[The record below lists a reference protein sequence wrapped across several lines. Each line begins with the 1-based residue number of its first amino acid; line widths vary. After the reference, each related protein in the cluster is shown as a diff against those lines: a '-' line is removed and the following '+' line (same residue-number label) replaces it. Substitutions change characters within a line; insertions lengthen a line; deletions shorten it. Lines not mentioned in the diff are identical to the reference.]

1 MDGRPCE
8 SNRRT
13 FLKLASSASI
23 GLLCAEGASAAP
35 QVATPLELSDEHRR
49 AADRRRRVV
58 VHYDAYNALGVD
70 FEEWIKFRFAY
81 ADEPGSQ
88 IGAIWWDIGPLGPA
102 VYPGPKDNPK
112 LEPWRKLGIDWVGR
126 LVQETRKRG
135 LEVFWSHRVSEVD
148 ISPTGRGAAW
158 KEPAHPFKQKHPD
171 WLLKTWWPHG
181 LWNYAVPE
189 VRQFK
194 VDLLRQ
200 LAETYD
206 LDGFQL
212 DFARHVPCLP
222 PGRQW
227 ELRHHVTQFVR
238 MVRSMLLDV
247 ADRRK
252 RPILLAARVPRNIEG
267 CRVDGFDIAEWSRQ
281 NLVDVL
287 TLGTRSVDVD
297 VAAYRQA
304 TAGSHIKLQPCLDDH
319 HATDGYRYPPI
330 EFFRGACAN
339 WWQQGADSVVTFNWS
354 NAPPEICERVEARPG
369 PQSQRQAYHEIGDPE
384 TLAKKDKMFVVE
396 RRGGYPWAEGYF
408 NRNDTAP
415 LPVKLNP
422 DGQPTTLTIRISDDL
437 ARLADTLKQVVV
449 RAILFQ
455 ATPDDEFEVRLGGA
469 TLRQVVRDAD
479 WKDPQIFSPR
489 PQPASG
495 GTGNYKVN
503 PAQKL
508 LRLDFAVDPQACRVG
523 ENRVDVRI
531 ASQATAS
538 RDVILE
544 KLEVHMD
551 Y

>member
-1 MDGRPCE
+1 MDGRSHE
-8 SNRRT
+8 WNRRT
-13 FLKLASSASI
+13 FLKLAPSASM
-23 GLLCAEGASAAP
+23 GLLWPKHAAATLP
-35 QVATPLELSDEHRR
+35 VATPLKLSDEHLQ
-49 AADRRRRVV
+49 AVNRRRRIVV
-58 VHYDAYNALGVD
+58 QYDAYNALGANFD
-70 FEEWIKFRFAY
+70 EWIKYRFAY

-88 IGAIWWDIGPLGPA
+88 IDALWWDIGPMGPA
-102 VYPGPKDNPK
+102 VYPGPENNPQ
-112 LEPWRKLGIDWVGR
+112 LEPWRKLKIDWVGQ
-126 LVQETRKRG
+126 LVQETKKRG

-158 KEPAHPFKQKHPD
+158 KEAAHPFKQSHPD

-194 VDLLRQ
+194 VGLLRQ
-200 LAETYD
+200 LTEAYD

-212 DFARHVPCLP
+212 DFARHIPCLP

-227 ELRHHVTQFVR
+227 ELRDHVTQFVR
-238 MVRSMLLDV
+238 MVRCMLLDA
-247 ADRRK
+247 ADQRK
-252 RPILLAARVPRNIEG
+252 RPILLAARVPRNLEG
-267 CRVDGFDIAEWSRQ
+267 CRIDGFDIAEWSRQ

-297 VAAYRQA
+297 ITGYRQT

-330 EFFRGACAN
+330 EFFRGAFAN

-354 NAPPEICERVEARPG
+354 NAPPEICERVGARPG
-369 PQSQRQAYHEIGDPE
+369 AESQQQAYHEIGDPE

-396 RRGGYPWAEGYF
+396 RRGGYPWAVGFF

-415 LPVKLNP
+415 LPVKIEP
-422 DGQPTTLTIRISDDL
+422 DGQRTTLTIRIGDNWTSL
-437 ARLADTLKQVVV
+437 AGIRKKGIV

-455 ATPDDEFEVRLGGA
+455 AAPDDRFEVRLGGVP
-469 TLRQVVRDAD
+469 LRQLVRDAE

-508 LRLDFAVDPQACRVG
+508 LRLDFAVDPQACRAG
-523 ENRVDVRI
+523 QNRVDVRLVNRP
-531 ASQATAS
+531 SNPQG
-538 RDVILE
+538 VVLE
-544 KLEVHMD
+544 KLEVHVG

>member
-1 MDGRPCE
+1 MDGRSSE

-23 GLLCAEGASAAP
+23 GLLCARRAAAAP
-35 QVATPLELSDEHRR
+35 PVAAPLELPAEHRR
-49 AADRRRRVV
+49 AAARRRRIVV
-58 VHYDAYNALGVD
+58 QYDAYNALGVD
-70 FEEWIKFRFAY
+70 IDEWIKYRFAY
-81 ADEPGSQ
+81 IDEPGSQ
-88 IGAIWWDIGPLGPA
+88 IDAIWWDIGPLGPA
-102 VYPGPKDNPK
+102 VYPGPKDNPQ
-112 LEPWRKLGIDWVGR
+112 LEPWRKAGVDSAGR

-148 ISPTGRGAAW
+148 ISPSGRGAAW
-158 KEPAHPFKQKHPD
+158 KEAAHPFKQEHPD

-200 LAETYD
+200 ITEAYD

-227 ELRHHVTQFVR
+227 EMRHHVTRFVR
-238 MVRSMLLDV
+238 TVRIMLLDV
-247 ADRRK
+247 ARRRG
-252 RPILLAARVPRNIEG
+252 RPILLAARVPRNLEG
-267 CRVDGFDIAEWSRQ
+267 CRVDGFDIVEWSRQ

-297 VAAYRQA
+297 VAGYRKA
-304 TAGSHIKLQPCLDDH
+304 TTGSHIKLQPCLDDH

-330 EFFRGACAN
+330 EFFRGAFAN

-354 NAPPEICERVEARPG
+354 NAPPEIGDRVGARPG
-369 PQSQRQAYHEIGDPE
+369 PKSQQQAYHEIGSPA
-384 TLAKKDKMFVVE
+384 TLANRDKVFVVE

-415 LPVKLNP
+415 LPIRLKP
-422 DGQPTTLTIRISDDL
+422 GGRPTTLTVRISDDL
-437 ARLADTLKQVVV
+437 VRLADTVKQVIARV
-449 RAILFQ
+449 ILFQ
-455 ATPDDEFEVRLGGA
+455 ARPDDEFEVRMGG
-469 TLRQVVRDAD
+469 TPLRQLVRDAD

-495 GTGNYKVN
+495 GSGNYRVN

-508 LRLDFAVDPQACRVG
+508 LRLDFAIDPQVCKVG

-531 ASQATAS
+531 AEKAGDS
-538 RDVILE
+538 RNVILE
-544 KLEVHMD
+544 KLEVRVD

>member
-1 MDGRPCE
+1 MDGRSSE

-23 GLLCAEGASAAP
+23 GLLCAERAAAAP
-35 QVATPLELSDEHRR
+35 PVAAPLELPAEHRR
-49 AADRRRRVV
+49 AAARRRRIVV
-58 VHYDAYNALGVD
+58 QYDAYNALGVD
-70 FEEWIKFRFAY
+70 IEEWIKYRFAY
-81 ADEPGSQ
+81 IDEPGSQ
-88 IGAIWWDIGPLGPA
+88 IDAIWWDIGPLGPA
-102 VYPGPKDNPK
+102 VYPGPKDNPQ
-112 LEPWRKLGIDWVGR
+112 LEPWRKVTVDSAGR

-135 LEVFWSHRVSEVD
+135 LEAFWSHRVSEVD

-158 KEPAHPFKQKHPD
+158 KEAAHPFKQEHPD

-200 LAETYD
+200 ITEAYD

-227 ELRHHVTQFVR
+227 EMRHHVTRFVR
-238 MVRSMLLDV
+238 MARIMLLDV
-247 ADRRK
+247 ARRRR
-252 RPILLAARVPRNIEG
+252 RPILLAARVPRNLAG
-267 CRVDGFDIAEWSRQ
+267 CRIDGFDIVEWSRQ

-297 VAAYRQA
+297 VAGYRKA

-330 EFFRGACAN
+330 EFFRGAFAN

-354 NAPPEICERVEARPG
+354 NAPPEIGERVGARPG
-369 PQSQRQAYHEIGDPE
+369 PKSQQQAYHEIGSQA
-384 TLAKKDKMFVVE
+384 TLAKKDKIFVVE
-396 RRGGYPWAEGYF
+396 RRGGYPWAEGFF

-415 LPVKLNP
+415 LPIKLDP
-422 DGQPTTLTIRISDDL
+422 GGRPTMLTVRISDDL
-437 ARLADTLKQVVV
+437 AKLADTVKQVIV
-449 RAILFQ
+449 RVILFQ
-455 ATPDDEFEVRLGGA
+455 ARPDDEYEVRMGG
-469 TLRQVVRDAD
+469 TPLRQLVRDAD

-495 GTGNYKVN
+495 GSGNYKVN

-508 LRLDFAVDPQACRVG
+508 LRLDFAIAPQTCRVG
-523 ENRVDVRI
+523 ENRVDVRFSNQPTD
-531 ASQATAS
+531 A
-538 RDVILE
+538 RNVVLE
-544 KLEVHMD
+544 KLEVHVG